1 LDPESTKCQRD
12 AVVALEALAFTHE
25 NPVLVTDSLQ
35 GDEVLTFIGAQ
46 WDPDCRRAAVG
57 LLSLVAKD
65 NPQIALR
72 SVELIAELL
81 QCQDATAAR
90 RAADVLLKFAGA
102 NPQVCIQIAKVNVL
116 EALLNLQ
123 PSDMEYREKLI
134 STLILFCQSGGDEY
148 SQVYKTTLSINSSH
162 LNAEHIYQTGNG
174 DVSIVHSTEIV
185 QVLKVLLRVFRA
197 SQRRT
202 HQFGWKIELKF
213 LVCKSA
219 WELHSESP
227 DP

>member
-1 LDPESTKCQRD
+1 MDPESTKCQRD
-12 AVVALEALAFTHE
+12 AVVALEALAFTPE

-35 GDEVLTFIGAQ
+35 VDEVLTFIGAQ

-72 SVELIAELL
+72 SVELIADLL

-90 RAADVLLKFAGA
+90 RAADVLLNFAGA
-102 NPQVCIQIAKVNVL
+102 NSQVRLQIAKVNVL
-116 EALLNLQ
+116 DALLNLQ

-134 STLILFCQSGGDEY
+134 STLILFCQSGGDED

-174 DVSIVHSTEIV
+174 DVSIVTCNTLNRDCTATKSPVERFLEHFKGAPTNLVGKLSSSSW
-185 QVLKVLLRVFRA
+185 FA
-197 SQRRT
+197 SQPGNP
-202 HQFGWKIELKF
+202 F
-213 LVCKSA
+213 
-219 WELHSESP
+219 
-227 DP
+227 

>member
-1 LDPESTKCQRD
+1 MDPESTKCQRD
-12 AVVALEALAFTHE
+12 AVVALEALAFTSE

-90 RAADVLLKFAGA
+90 RAADVLLNFAGA

-123 PSDMEYREKLI
+123 PNDMEYREKLI
-134 STLILFCQSGGDEY
+134 STLILFCQSEGDKY

-174 DVSIVHSTEIV
+174 DVSIVTCNT
-185 QVLKVLLRVFRA
+185 LNRDCTA
-197 SQRRT
+197 T
-202 HQFGWKIELKF
+202 
-213 LVCKSA
+213 KSPV
-219 WELHSESP
+219 ESF
-227 DP
+227 